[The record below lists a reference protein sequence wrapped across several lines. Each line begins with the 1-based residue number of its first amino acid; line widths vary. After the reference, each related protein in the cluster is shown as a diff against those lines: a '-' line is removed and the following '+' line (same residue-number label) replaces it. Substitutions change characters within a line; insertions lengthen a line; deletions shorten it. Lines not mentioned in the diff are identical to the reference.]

1 MYENEKR
8 LINLNSGITIVKKS
22 NLDYLSCI
30 EEIKKQGFKIK
41 LQADKRYYYKT
52 WISAIFNLY
61 DSLVEELKNENF
73 KILFDETK
81 ILELKKLV
89 SKKYALENKK
99 ISLLDLL
106 RRPRH
111 KQSHPRN
118 DETLETI
125 LIEFVNYDDIFALQ
139 DSIISLV
146 EEAMEKVD
154 EYVLVTLAI
163 KNEMVKVQSAKI
175 IDFMKNLRNHPKIKG
190 NQNAK
195 LIIENMIYI
204 YEKMFIDSDVL
215 EEDLIIEIEKK
226 FKESLIKYKDNNI
239 KALIEDEPKGKDV
252 LLLTE
257 EFISTDNEF
266 NEIDIEEFCEKIRQ
280 LLIPSDQ
287 VWYNLSRWYDGSKT
301 NSQNVIIR
309 RQP

>member
-1 MYENEKR
+1 MHENEKI
-8 LINLNSGITIVKKS
+8 LINLNSGISIVKKS
-22 NLDYLSCI
+22 NSDYLNCI

-61 DSLVEELKNENF
+61 DSLAEELKNDNF
-73 KILFDETK
+73 KILFDETE
-81 ILELKKLV
+81 ILKLKKAV
-89 SKKYALENKK
+89 SKNYELENKK

-125 LIEFVNYDDIFALQ
+125 LIEFVNYDDILALQ
-139 DSIISLV
+139 DSIISFI
-146 EEAMEKVD
+146 EGAMEKVD
-154 EYVLVTLAI
+154 KYVLITLAI
-163 KNEMVKVQSAKI
+163 KNEMIKMQSSKI
-175 IDFMKNLRNHPKIKG
+175 IDFMKNLKNHPKIKG
-190 NQNAK
+190 NTNAE

-204 YEKMFIDSDVL
+204 YEKMFLDSDVL

-226 FKESLIKYKDNNI
+226 FKETMVKYKDNNI
-239 KALIEDEPKGKDV
+239 KALIEEEPKGKDL

-280 LLIPSDQ
+280 LLIPSGQ
-287 VWYNLSRWYDGSKT
+287 V
-301 NSQNVIIR
+301 
-309 RQP
+309 